1 MPAALASSTGSNRVG
16 HPRDPAAH
24 AAPQT
29 GLDELLVPDLGDLM
43 STLSAQTGP
52 RFRRLNAAMAGLL
65 DDYSMIGFSA
75 LDVSDEDSI
84 GEVLMQVRGPN
95 RLSSPPN

>member
-1 MPAALASSTGSNRVG
+1 MPV
-16 HPRDPAAH
+16 
-24 AAPQT
+24 PQS
-29 GLDELLVPDLGDLM
+29 GLDELLVPDLSDLM

-75 LDVSDEDSI
+75 LDVSDEESI
-84 GEVLMQVRGPN
+84 GEVLMQVPDGGDAAIFPVSIGALVRP
-95 RLSSPPN
+95 RAPE

>member
-1 MPAALASSTGSNRVG
+1 M
-16 HPRDPAAH
+16 
-24 AAPQT
+24 
-29 GLDELLVPDLGDLM
+29 PDLSDLM

-75 LDVSDEDSI
+75 LDVSDEESI
-84 GEVLMQVRGPN
+84 GEVLMQVKADGDSEQRSKDRRRHGVN
-95 RLSSPPN
+95 RQSM

>member
-1 MPAALASSTGSNRVG
+1 M
-16 HPRDPAAH
+16 
-24 AAPQT
+24 
-29 GLDELLVPDLGDLM
+29 VPDLSDLM

-75 LDVSDEDSI
+75 LDVSDEESI
-84 GEVLMQVRGPN
+84 GEVLMQVQGIGYR
-95 RLSSPPN
+95 RDDK